1 MWRFA
6 MMTFSV
12 PKMSCG
18 HCKASIEGKIL
29 DADEGADVQ
38 CDLAGRRVVVDSV
51 LDAAAVMAA
60 IEAAGF
66 EASPV

>member
-1 MWRFA
+1 

-18 HCKASIEGKIL
+18 HCMSAIEDKIL

-38 CDLAGRRVVVDSV
+38 CDLVARQVAVDTV
-51 LDAAAVMAA
+51 LDAAAIVAA
-60 IEAAGF
+60 IKAAGF
-66 EASPV
+66 EASAA

>member
-1 MWRFA
+1 

-18 HCKASIEGKIL
+18 HCTASIEEKIL

-38 CDLAGRRVVVDSV
+38 CDLGARTVAVDTV
-51 LDAAAVMAA
+51 LDAAAIKAA

-66 EASPV
+66 DASAA

>member
-6 MMTFSV
+6 MMMFSV

-18 HCKASIEGKIL
+18 HCTASIEDKIL

-38 CDLAGRRVVVDSV
+38 CDLGARKVTVDTV
-51 LDAAAVMAA
+51 LDAAAVLIA

-66 EASPV
+66 EASPA

>member
-1 MWRFA
+1 

-18 HCKASIEGKIL
+18 HCMASIEGKIL

-38 CDLAGRRVVVDSV
+38 CDLAERRVVVESV
-51 LDAAAVMAA
+51 LDAVAIMAA

>member
-1 MWRFA
+1 

-18 HCKASIEGKIL
+18 HCTASIEGKIL
-29 DADEGADVQ
+29 DVDEGADVQ
-38 CDLAGRRVVVDSV
+38 CDLAERRVVVESV
-51 LDAAAVMAA
+51 LDAAAIMAA